1 MGPFMHTGLYVAQSW
16 RDYLGQ
22 QPDKLPIARPT
33 IALAAQAFRDEIVL
47 LGLKARRPVSNHRV
61 FERISQEVAAGLEF
75 YGNRGWLEKPSGFF
89 AQPPP
94 LTEVAVRKV
103 KDRRRSFYRI
113 FFDSGF
119 TPHPGEPGSQRW
131 LSYTANNREYALLLR
146 HPEPRPWLVC
156 VHGTEM
162 GRAPLDL
169 AVFRAWK
176 LHDELGLNIVHA
188 GSSDA
193 WSPRARSAEGRRFS
207 RRRCS
212 RRCAWDG
219 SSGVGYPAAVVLDT
233 IAGGGVA
240 DRVERSL
247 AGRLHRVIGR
257 QPRRRSRLRDSRC
270 PSG

>member
-176 LHDELGLNIVHA
+176 LHDELGLNIVMPVLPMH
-188 GSSDA
+188 G
-193 WSPRARSAEGRRFS
+193 PRGQ
-207 RRRCS
+207 
-212 RRCAWDG
+212 G
-219 SSGVGYPAAVVLDT
+219 LPKGAVFPGEDVLDDVHGT
-233 IAGGGVA
+233 AQAVWDIRRLLSCAGGGVA